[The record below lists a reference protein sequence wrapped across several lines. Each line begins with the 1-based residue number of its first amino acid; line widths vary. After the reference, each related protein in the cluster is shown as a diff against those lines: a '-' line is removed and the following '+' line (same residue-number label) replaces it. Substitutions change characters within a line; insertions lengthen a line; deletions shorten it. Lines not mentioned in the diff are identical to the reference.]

1 MTMRSAL
8 ILLSA
13 TQLTRASER
22 VESKLRGGR
31 AKGETAATS
40 AEAEDEDL
48 ATVGVR
54 DSFSSLGDACLSC
67 ASVVGEARKASVPC
81 RAHKTPEGWIAAMSP
96 TSWLDCPEHLNAT
109 YVSQGDA
116 CLACEARANV
126 SDSATRWC
134 ETWQVEEGFDF
145 NYFTRL
151 EGSVGAAAQTRGVC
165 LLPFSAP
172 PVTSVSGT
180 SVFSSEADACLACAQ
195 GDVMFRA
202 VDDDYVCFSLAEAAG
217 YTSGAFQVDGHVPE
231 QETQCPP
238 SASQVY
244 SSLQDACFACMSQG
258 LVIEWR
264 TGQPEAFA
272 CYTVAVGDAYVYAA
286 LPGPTSYVETVCSFH
301 HE

>member
-40 AEAEDEDL
+40 AEADDKDL

-54 DSFSSLGDACLSC
+54 ASFSSMGDACLSC
-67 ASVVGEARKASVPC
+67 ASVVGEAHTAGVPC
-81 RAHKTPEGWIAAMSP
+81 RAHKTPVGWIAAISP
-96 TSWLDCPEHLNAT
+96 TSWLDCPEQLNAT

-116 CLACEARANV
+116 CLACEARANI
-126 SDSATRWC
+126 SDSALRVC
-134 ETWQVEEGFDF
+134 ETHQVEEGFDF
-145 NYFTRL
+145 NYFNRL
-151 EGSVGAAAQTRGVC
+151 ERSVGTAAQQC
-165 LLPFSAP
+165 QEQFSAP
-172 PVTSVSGT
+172 PVTSVRAT
-180 SVFSSEADACLACAQ
+180 STFSTELDACLACAQ
-195 GDVMFRA
+195 GEVMFRA
-202 VDDDYVCFSLAEAAG
+202 YGDGYVCFSLAEAAG
-217 YTSGAFQVDGHVPE
+217 YTSGAFQVHGYVPE
-231 QETQCPP
+231 QATQCPP
-238 SASQVY
+238 SASHVY

-258 LVIEWR
+258 LMIEWR
-264 TGQPEAFA
+264 TLGMHEAFA
-272 CYTVAVGDAYVYAA
+272 CYTVAVGDAHVYAA